1 MMRILITGGCGFI
14 GSHIA
19 EYHLGKGDEVH
30 VVDDLSSGTLQNIAT
45 FKSNPAFHFDQT
57 DILTWPD
64 LDDAVRSCDRIYHF
78 AAIVGIFKV
87 LSDPVGVISSN
98 VIATRRLFQSIA
110 DGSARPLVVVASSS
124 SVYGDSPK
132 NPLNENDNLIVKP
145 PKHPLA
151 TYAISKISDEAI
163 ALAYYKSANIPVIM
177 PRMFNT
183 VGPRQTGRYGMVVP
197 RFVSQACHN
206 EPFTVFGD
214 GTQTRSFC
222 DVRDVVVMLDLL
234 AQQPNAI
241 GKAVNVGNDHEI
253 SINELAEVVCKCT
266 GRKNPSHY
274 IPYNEAY
281 GMEFTDI
288 TQRRPDLSKLMS
300 LISFKHKWT
309 LESTINYLIADSKKI
324 TV

>member
-1 MMRILITGGCGFI
+1 MRILITGGCGFI

-19 EYHLGKGDEVH
+19 EHHLAKGDEVH
-30 VVDDLSSGTLQNIAT
+30 VVDNLSTGTLQNIAT
-45 FKSNPAFHFDQT
+45 FKNNAAFSFDQA

-64 LDDAVRSCDRIYHF
+64 LDKAIKSADRIYHF
-78 AAIVGIFKV
+78 AAVVGIFKV
-87 LSDPVGVISSN
+87 ISDPVSVISSN
-98 VIATRRLFQSIA
+98 IIATRRLFQTIA
-110 DGSARPLVVVASSS
+110 DSNARPTVILASSS

-145 PKHPLA
+145 PAHPLA

-163 ALAYYKSANIPVIM
+163 ALAYNRSANIPIIM
-177 PRMFNT
+177 ARLFNT

-197 RFVSQACHN
+197 RFVSQACRN

-214 GTQTRSFC
+214 GKQTRSFC
-222 DVRDVVVMLDLL
+222 DVRDVVAMLDLL
-234 AQQPNAI
+234 AQQPKAI
-241 GKAVNVGNDHEI
+241 GEAVNIGNDHEI
-253 SINELAEVVCKCT
+253 SINDLAELICKCA
-266 GRKNPSHY
+266 GRQNQSQY

-288 TQRRPDLSKLMS
+288 TQRRPDLSKLMR
-300 LISFKHKWT
+300 LIAFKHKWT
-309 LESTINYLIADSKKI
+309 LESTINDLISDDKKI